1 MRRTVGLLVAALV
14 AALPVVLLPGPAPAT
29 VALPA
34 AGSLVGDVASD
45 GTPVWVGHRRDD
57 GSAVAGDVWVV
68 DATAPSGSGLTARC
82 GPTAELVDPV
92 TGDRYDL
99 RGRSIDATTA
109 TGLTPLRHTLDG
121 DVLVLVDDLPA
132 YPTLPYGG
140 AETAPGRNC
149 LGPDGPTGELERHPA
164 DQRG

>member
-1 MRRTVGLLVAALV
+1 MARTVGLLVAALV
-14 AALPVVLLPGPAPAT
+14 AALPVVLLPGPAPVT
-29 VALPA
+29 VPLPS

-68 DATAPSGSGLTARC
+68 DATAPSGAGLTARC
-82 GPTAELVDPV
+82 VPTAELVDPV
-92 TGDRYDL
+92 SGDRFDL
-99 RGRSIDATTA
+99 RGRSIDAATG
-109 TGLTPLRHTLDG
+109 TGLTPLRHTREG

-140 AETAPGRNC
+140 AETAADRSC
-149 LGPDGPTGELERHPA
+149 LGPDGPTDELERHPA
-164 DQRG
+164 DGRG